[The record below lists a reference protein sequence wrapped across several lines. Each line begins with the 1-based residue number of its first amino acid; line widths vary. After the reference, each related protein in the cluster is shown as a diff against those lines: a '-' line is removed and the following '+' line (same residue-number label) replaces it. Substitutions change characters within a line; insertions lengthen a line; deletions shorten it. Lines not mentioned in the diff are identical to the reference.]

1 MAERN
6 TKIICTMGPA
16 INNEEMLI
24 KMFNAGMNVA
34 RINFSHGTHETA
46 LEQIKMIRT
55 ASQKAGKYV
64 GIMLDTKG
72 PEIRTGIFENGAV
85 EYKQGDIVKLVKEE
99 TICTKEKIYI
109 TCKELF
115 TDVKKG
121 DKLLV
126 DDGKINSI
134 NFP

>member
-72 PEIRTGIFENGAV
+72 QA
-85 EYKQGDIVKLVKEE
+85 DL
-99 TICTKEKIYI
+99 
-109 TCKELF
+109 
-115 TDVKKG
+115 
-121 DKLLV
+121 
-126 DDGKINSI
+126 
-134 NFP
+134 